1 MINSILWTVGLLLL
15 LGVCAFIVFSIMRSV
30 RIIPQQHV
38 AVVERFGKY
47 NRTLNPGF
55 HLIIPFADRIRKLQ
69 DLRIQQAE
77 VPSQMV
83 ITKDNV
89 QIKIDTVFFYFVHDA
104 TATTYSIHNFV
115 KGIQNITAANIRQVI
130 GNMELDETLSGREKI
145 SLYLRHSLETATSKW
160 GVSIERV
167 EVIDIHPPLEIHHAM
182 EKQMKAER
190 EKRANILQ
198 AEGER
203 QAAVLRADGEKQSD
217 ILRAEG
223 AKQAMILQ
231 AEGQKE
237 SNIRIAEGNQ
247 ISQELDAKGRG
258 AAIKI
263 IADADKQK
271 IETIAEAEKTR
282 IEKIKSAEMDPA
294 FLTYKSLE
302 ALGDISKGQATT
314 LFVPTEAVNVI
325 SSIGSLSKIADI
337 LKKNEAVDL
346 PEK

>member
-1 MINSILWTVGLLLL
+1 MMTFLWILGIIALLAL
-15 LGVCAFIVFSIMRSV
+15 CALIVFTIINSV
-30 RIIPQQHV
+30 RIIPQQKV
-38 AVVERFGKY
+38 AVIERLGKY
-47 NRTLNPGF
+47 LRVLNPGF
-55 HLIIPFADRIRKLQ
+55 HLIIPFVDRVRKLH
-69 DLRIQQAE
+69 DLRIHQAD

-104 TATTYSIHNFV
+104 MAATYSINDFV
-115 KGIQNITAANIRQVI
+115 KGIQNITAANIRQVV
-130 GNMELDETLSGREKI
+130 GNMELDETLAGRERI
-145 SLYLRHSLETATSKW
+145 SLYLRHSLEAATGKW

-167 EVIDIHPPLEIHHAM
+167 EIIDIHPPLEIHHAM

-203 QAAVLRADGEKQSD
+203 QAAVLRADGEKQAE

-247 ISQELDAKGRG
+247 LSQELDAKGKG

-263 IADADKQK
+263 IAGADRLK
-271 IETIAEAEKTR
+271 IETIAEAEKIR
-282 IEKIKSAEMDPA
+282 IDKIKSAEMDPQ
-294 FLTYKSLE
+294 FLSYKSLE
-302 ALGDISKGQATT
+302 ALGEISKGQATT
-314 LFVPTEAVNVI
+314 LFVPTEAVNVF
-325 SSIGSLSKIADI
+325 SSVGSLSKIANV
-337 LKKNEAVDL
+337 LNKQAKVEESEN
-346 PEK
+346 

>member
-1 MINSILWTVGLLLL
+1 MSSILWTFELVVL
-15 LGVCAFIVFSIMRSV
+15 LGLSALVVFAIIRSI
-30 RIIPQQHV
+30 RIIPQQKV
-38 AVVERFGKY
+38 AVIERLGKFL
-47 NRTLNPGF
+47 RVLNPGF
-55 HLIIPFADRIRKLQ
+55 HLIIPFVDRVRHLH
-69 DLRIQQAE
+69 DLRIQQAD

-104 TATTYSIHNFV
+104 MAATYSIHDYV
-115 KGIQNITAANIRQVI
+115 KGIINITAANIRQVV
-130 GNMELDETLSGREKI
+130 GNMELDETLAGREKI
-145 SLYLRHSLETATSKW
+145 SLYLRHSLEAATEKW
-160 GVSIERV
+160 GVNIERV
-167 EVIDIHPPLEIHHAM
+167 EVIDIHPPIEIHNAM

-203 QAAVLRADGEKQSD
+203 QAAVLRADGEKQAEV
-217 ILRAEG
+217 LRAEG

-247 ISQELDAKGRG
+247 LSQELDAKGKG

-263 IADADKQK
+263 IAGADKLK
-271 IETIAEAEKTR
+271 IETIAEAEKNR
-282 IEKIKSAEMDPA
+282 IEKIKSAEADPQ

-302 ALGDISKGQATT
+302 ALGEISKGQATT
-314 LFVPTEAVNVI
+314 LFVPTEAVNVF
-325 SSIGSLSKIADI
+325 SSIGSLSKIANTLNKQANIDEQ
-337 LKKNEAVDL
+337 NS
-346 PEK
+346 